1 MIKRVLQMIGIWA
14 VCFALVAAL
23 LPAQA
28 GYANGAKREGAPG
41 GAEYREWDTFFE
53 PGWIEELKMRYHPAR
68 NEKEVSIASAQ
79 AGKGAV
85 PPAESK
91 AGAESQL
98 REAAEAEGRADNRQ
112 DGRSE
117 NDAAEGA
124 VAQSSDTVLRYE
136 VVAGDTMYRI
146 AKNFGLTAA
155 ELIAANP
162 SVDPNKLRIGQ
173 MIDIPNLKIEGI
185 AGASGFRPLIKKV
198 LVSTLTA
205 YTAGPESTG
214 KTPSHPAYGIT
225 KSGSKAEEGR
235 TIAVDPN
242 LIPLGSL
249 VLIEGIGIRRAEDT
263 GSAIKGPRI
272 DVFMNDLEEALKF
285 GVKKNVKV
293 YVLEQPDHA
302 V

>member
-1 MIKRVLQMIGIWA
+1 
-14 VCFALVAAL
+14 
-23 LPAQA
+23 
-28 GYANGAKREGAPG
+28 
-41 GAEYREWDTFFE
+41 
-53 PGWIEELKMRYHPAR
+53 
-68 NEKEVSIASAQ
+68 
-79 AGKGAV
+79 
-85 PPAESK
+85 
-91 AGAESQL
+91 
-98 REAAEAEGRADNRQ
+98 
-112 DGRSE
+112 
-117 NDAAEGA
+117 
-124 VAQSSDTVLRYE
+124 
-136 VVAGDTMYRI
+136 
-146 AKNFGLTAA
+146 
-155 ELIAANP
+155 
-162 SVDPNKLRIGQ
+162 
-173 MIDIPNLKIEGI
+173 LKIEGI
-185 AGASGFRPLIKKV
+185 AGASGVRPLIKKV

-272 DVFMNDLEEALKF
+272 DVFINDLEEALKF

-293 YVLEQPDHA
+293 YVLEHPGHA